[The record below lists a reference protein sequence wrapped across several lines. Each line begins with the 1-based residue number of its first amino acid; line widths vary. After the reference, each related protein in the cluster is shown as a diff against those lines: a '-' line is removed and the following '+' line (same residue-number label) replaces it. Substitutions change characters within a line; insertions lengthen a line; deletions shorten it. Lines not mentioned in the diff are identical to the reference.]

1 MNVHPLWRV
10 ACAATIGLSGTLVV
24 FAADNARYSQIER
37 VLPPAPSPSDR
48 FGWSVDIDGDVMVA
62 SRVDFTPDDGVDG
75 AGIYVYR
82 RNGAIW
88 QFEAQLRPR
97 DAAPV
102 NLHPVDVAISGD
114 HVVIGTPNG
123 GTQPEGRAYLW
134 ARDATS
140 GRWDQVRVL
149 KSGRPAPYAGFGSAV
164 DIDGNT
170 LVVSASGEPGD
181 DGRYGAA
188 HVFQRGTTGWRHA
201 RRIGPPAERPLV
213 LGFGDAVAIGGSHL
227 IVGAGYTTG
236 DNGRDA
242 AGSALVFARNEGGTG
257 RWGFVTDLK
266 STSPDEADACGI
278 SVGISGAIA
287 AMGCDAP
294 DEVWVQRID
303 TGAPPLRLAT
313 DDPSDNFGLSLDLKR
328 GRLLVTGRTQDADG
342 AGRAYVYRC
351 AGTAPLQCALY
362 DTLSNT
368 PDDRRYGF
376 DVAIDKAGTVAVSG
390 ADGNLGTAEGGAVF
404 VHTEALP

>member
-1 MNVHPLWRV
+1 MNVRPFCRST
-10 ACAATIGLSGTLVV
+10 CAAVMSLAALVV
-24 FAADNARYSQIER
+24 FAADNARYAQIER
-37 VLPPAPSPSDR
+37 VLPPTPSPSDR
-48 FGWSVDIDGDVMVA
+48 FGWSVDIDGDAMVV
-62 SRVDFTPDDGVDG
+62 SRVDFTPGDGVDG
-75 AGIYVYR
+75 AGIYLYR
-82 RNGAIW
+82 RNGAVW

-97 DAAPV
+97 DVVPV
-102 NLHPVDVAISGD
+102 NLHPADVAISGN

-123 GTQPEGRAYLW
+123 GAQQEGRAYLW
-134 ARDATS
+134 ARDETS

-149 KSGRPAPYAGFGSAV
+149 KSSRPATAYAGFGNAV

-201 RRIGPPAERPLV
+201 RRIAPPAERPLV

-266 STSPDEADACGI
+266 STSPDEADSCGI
-278 SVGISGAIA
+278 SVGISAGMA

-294 DEVWVQRID
+294 DEVWVKRID
-303 TGAPPLRLAT
+303 TEAPPLRLAT
-313 DDPSDNFGLSLDLKR
+313 EDPSDNFGLSLDLKR
-328 GRLLVTGRTQDADG
+328 GRLLVTGRTEAADG
-342 AGRAYVYRC
+342 TGRAYVYRC
-351 AGTAPLQCALY
+351 AGTAPLQCTLY

-390 ADGNLGTAEGGAVF
+390 ADGNLGAAEGGAVF
-404 VHTEALP
+404 VHTEAVP